1 MGRLLRSAAL
11 GLLLT
16 LLGCTHT
23 TIWRPP
29 PSVGS
34 EEPQVVVLVHAIWRW
49 PGYSMRQLWQGGVER
64 GYEVVYFR
72 YSGLR
77 DGLETNAMRL
87 AELLDSYRGR
97 SVSLVTHSY
106 GGLIARRMFERFD
119 FPEVRRLV
127 MIGTPNQGA
136 TFANRWSQ
144 SLPYQFMF
152 GHGGTQLTTREAQR
166 LAVPPCDFGILAGSG
181 SGINPYALGDNDGV
195 VGVTEAYLPEAQEF
209 RVIDARHEALPNDPG
224 VVQAVYRFLE
234 TGTFGLDPGGPASPE
249 APATPSP
256 SIGG

>member
-1 MGRLLRSAAL
+1 MRPLRRATAL
-11 GLLLT
+11 GLLLA
-16 LLGCTHT
+16 LMGCNHIST
-23 TIWRPP
+23 WRPP
-29 PSVGS
+29 LSVAGKK
-34 EEPQVVVLVHAIWRW
+34 PQVVVLVHAIWHW
-49 PGYSMRQLWQGGVER
+49 PGLSMRQLWQGGVQR

-77 DGLETNAMRL
+77 DGLETNASRL
-87 AELLDSYRGR
+87 AELLESYRGR
-97 SVSLVTHSY
+97 RVSLVTHSY

-152 GHGGTQLTTREAQR
+152 GHGGTQLTSREAQR

-181 SGINPYALGDNDGV
+181 SVMNPYALGDNDGV
-195 VGVTEAYLPEAQEF
+195 VGVTEAYLPGAEEF
-209 RVIDARHEALPNDPG
+209 RVIEARHEALPNNLG
-224 VVQAVYRFLE
+224 VVQAVYQYLE
-234 TGTFGLDPGGPASPE
+234 TGTFGLDPAESASPE
-249 APATPSP
+249 VSVSP
-256 SIGG
+256 LIGG